1 MLYLWRESANG
12 YNRLSALSGTQASAQ
27 PATTRALVHRLLLNH
42 IRPHAGWI
50 ALGVIA
56 MGLAAAATAANAWL
70 MEPVLDDVFV
80 RRDMTMLYF
89 VPLAV
94 IAAALIKGG
103 ATYAQAL
110 IMTRVGQRILAD
122 LQVYLFGHLM
132 RADLA
137 FFHDTPTGGLISR
150 FTNDVAMMRGAVTQA
165 LTGIAKD
172 LLTVAFLVAL
182 MFYQDWRLAL
192 IAFVVFPIAILPIVR
207 IGKRMRKV
215 STSTQVEIG
224 ALSTLLDET
233 FQGARHVKAYGMEER
248 ETRRAATVVENL
260 YRLTI
265 KGTRTRAASH
275 PIMETLGSFA
285 IALVIFYGGSQVIA
299 GNTTPGVFFS
309 FITALLLA
317 YQPVKNLANLNANL
331 QEGLA
336 AAARVFALLDMEP
349 TIRDRPDALLL
360 PAGPGEI
367 GFDDVWFRYGPDKPA
382 LRGISL
388 TIPAGKTVALVGASG
403 GGKSTILNLI
413 PRFYDVDGGRVTID
427 GHDVRE
433 VTLASLRERIALVSQ
448 EISLFHDTVRAN
460 IAYGRANA
468 TEDEIRRAAELAG
481 AAEFIAALPE
491 GYDTLVGERGA
502 KLSGGQRQRVAI
514 ARALLKNAPIL
525 LLDEATSA
533 LDNESERAVQA
544 ALATLMQGRT
554 TLVVAHRLS
563 TIADADIIYVVDD
576 GGIVEHGRHAELIAR
591 GRVYARLHA
600 LQAGDAGFEGARVRA

>member
-1 MLYLWRESANG
+1 MLFRSTANPG
-12 YNRLSALSGTQASAQ
+12 S
-27 PATTRALVHRLLLNH
+27 PATTRVLVRRLLLDH
-42 IRPHAGWI
+42 IRPHLGWI
-50 ALGVIA
+50 VLGIIA
-56 MGLAAAATAANAWL
+56 MGFAAAATAANAWL

-80 RRDMTMLYF
+80 RRDHALLYL

-94 IAAALIKGG
+94 VLAALIKGG
-103 ATYAQAL
+103 ATYAQSL

-122 LQVYLFGHLM
+122 LQVNLFGRLM

-150 FTNDVAMMRGAVTQA
+150 FTNDIAMMRGAIVQA

-172 LLTVAFLVAL
+172 LLTVVFLVAL

-192 IAFVVFPIAILPIVR
+192 IAFVVFPVAILPIVR

-248 ETRRAATVVENL
+248 ETKRAAAVIENL
-260 YRLTI
+260 YRLVI
-265 KGTRTRAASH
+265 KGTRTRSASH

-285 IALVIFYGGSQVIA
+285 IALVILYGGSQVIA
-299 GNTTPGVFFS
+299 GHTTPGVFFS

-317 YQPVKNLANLNANL
+317 YQPVKSLANLNANL

-336 AAARVFALLDMEP
+336 AAARVFSLLDMEP
-349 TIRDRPDALLL
+349 AIRDRPGARTL

-367 GFDDVWFRYGPDKPA
+367 RFENVEFRYGVDKPA

-388 TIPAGKTVALVGASG
+388 TVPAGRTVALVGASG

-413 PRFYDVDGGRVTID
+413 PRFYDVSSGRVTID
-427 GHDVRE
+427 GNDVRE
-433 VTLASLRERIALVSQ
+433 VTLASLRARIALVSQ

-460 IAYGRANA
+460 IAYGRADA
-468 TEDEIRRAAELAG
+468 TEAEIHHAAELAG
-481 AAEFIAALPE
+481 AAEFIAGLPE

-600 LQAGDAGFEGARVRA
+600 LQAGDAGFEGARARA